1 MTQSYAT
8 GRKRHVVVPQERY
21 LEVLDEVDGAAW
33 LDDIAEF
40 LNVHPGTARRKL
52 DGLVAQGK
60 VTVERSSMGSR
71 VYRLATGVT
80 A

>member
-8 GRKRHVVVPQERY
+8 GRKPHVRVSQDRY
-21 LEVLDEVDGAAW
+21 LEVLDEVEGTAW

-40 LNVHPGTARRKL
+40 LNVHPSTARRKL

-60 VTVERSSMGSR
+60 VTVERSSMGSL
-71 VYRLATGVT
+71 VYRLVGSE
-80 A
+80 